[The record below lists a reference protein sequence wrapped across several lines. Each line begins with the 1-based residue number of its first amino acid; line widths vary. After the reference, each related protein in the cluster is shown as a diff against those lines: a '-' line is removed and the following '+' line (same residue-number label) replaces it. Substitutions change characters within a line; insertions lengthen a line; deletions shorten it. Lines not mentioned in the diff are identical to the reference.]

1 MLFGKEIAVVAGSE
15 NASDQCLVA
24 FLCAVQVS
32 R

>member
-1 MLFGKEIAVVAGSE
+1 MFFGTEVPVVAGSE

-24 FLCAVQVS
+24 FLCAVEVN